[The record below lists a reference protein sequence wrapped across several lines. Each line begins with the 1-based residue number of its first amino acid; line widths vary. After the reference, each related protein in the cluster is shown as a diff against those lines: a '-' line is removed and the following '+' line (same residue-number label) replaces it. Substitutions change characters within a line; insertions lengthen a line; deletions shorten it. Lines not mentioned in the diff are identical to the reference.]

1 MKENEMV
8 FGIRAVI
15 EAIQADKEID
25 KILVKRELQG
35 DLSRELFEVLKGR
48 DIPVQRVPAERL
60 DRLTRKNHQG
70 VIAFIPAITY
80 ERLENI
86 IPFVYEQGKNP
97 FIVLLDGVTDVRN
110 FGAIARTCECAGV
123 DAIVIPSRGSVTVN
137 ADAIK
142 TSAGAL
148 HVLPVCKEKSI
159 TEAIRFLQASGVKV
173 YAASEKA
180 FENYTAIKYDG
191 PVAIVM
197 GAEDTS
203 ERLNY
208 KIAEYALAV
217 VMGTPHFHISFIM
230 NVSPECD
237 CWIHNDAAF
246 VPDLGILAS
255 ADPVA
260 LDKACADMVI
270 QAPILHG
277 NNCLATAH
285 EHDDLCGC
293 DKFHLM
299 HPDTDWLAGLR
310 HAEKLGL

>member
-137 ADAIK
+137 ADAVK

-148 HVLPVCKEKSI
+148 HTLPVCREQNLKDTLQFLKSSGFHIVAATEKGDYDY
-159 TEAIRFLQASGVKV
+159 T
-173 YAASEKA
+173 KA
-180 FENYTAIKYDG
+180 DYTG
-191 PVAIVM
+191 PMCIIM
-197 GAEDTS
+197 GAEDKGVS
-203 ERLNY
+203 YDNLALCDEWV
-208 KIAEYALAV
+208 KIPML
-217 VMGTPHFHISFIM
+217 GTIESL
-230 NVSPECD
+230 NVSVG
-237 CWIHNDAAF
+237 A
-246 VPDLGILAS
+246 GILIYEA
-255 ADPVA
+255 V
-260 LDKACADMVI
+260 K
-270 QAPILHG
+270 QRT
-277 NNCLATAH
+277 N
-285 EHDDLCGC
+285 
-293 DKFHLM
+293 
-299 HPDTDWLAGLR
+299 
-310 HAEKLGL
+310 